1 MLTVK
6 IDVDKETYERMVEEA
21 VFARRPLQ
29 RHGGIILRRAFGL
42 PFPNEAL
49 ETKTAPAEPA
59 TAR

>member
-6 IDVDKETYERMVEEA
+6 IDVDAETYEQMVEEA

-42 PFPNEAL
+42 PFPSEAL
-49 ETKTAPAEPA
+49 ESKTEPAEAVPA
-59 TAR
+59 